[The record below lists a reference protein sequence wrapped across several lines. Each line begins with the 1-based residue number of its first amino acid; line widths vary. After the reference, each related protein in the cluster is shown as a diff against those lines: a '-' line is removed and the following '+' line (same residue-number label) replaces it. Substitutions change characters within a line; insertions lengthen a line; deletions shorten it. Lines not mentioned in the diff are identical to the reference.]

1 MTDGERNPLD
11 MDKLVSLC
19 KRRGYIFP
27 GSDLYGGLNGTWDY
41 GPLGVELKRN
51 IKDAWWRAVVRERD
65 DVVGLDAAIL
75 MHPQVWVASG
85 HVAGFTDPMV
95 DCKACQGRFRA
106 DQLDYLEFIIPNYVE
121 IDFTDAQAGP
131 TDFGDGTMQFTLSD
145 VSVRL
150 LEPEATNRGP
160 LIKRVYLNLS
170 GRDTRLALPVEDVR
184 RQEYP
189 LTDSPAPQELDG
201 SGTLLTRKGAGGEYF
216 IGAMFPRLS
225 QSAAKQARSIRLE
238 LATPHFGTIF
248 ADYNLATNTLANPRC
263 PECGGELTE
272 PRQFNLMFKT
282 FVGPVE
288 SEAAQVYLRPETA
301 QGIFVNFPNVLA
313 ATRKRIPFGIA
324 QIGKAFRNEINPR
337 NFTYRSREFE
347 QMELE
352 FFCKPG
358 SDEEWHQ
365 RWLQERFDWYLK
377 LGLRKDRLRLRQHA
391 KEELAHYAKD
401 TYDIEYLFPWGWG
414 ELEGIANRTDFDLR
428 QHGQFA
434 GKGLEYFD
442 DDTKEHYIPYVIEPS
457 GGVDR
462 TALAFLV
469 DAYAE
474 DAAPDAK
481 GKEEARVVLRLHPA
495 LAPVKVA
502 VLPLSRNEKLRPQAR
517 EVFDLLRRAGIAAE
531 YDDAQSIGRR
541 YRRQDEI
548 GTPLCVTV
556 DFQTVEEDQQVT
568 IRDRDSMQQVRV
580 PIGDKGAELVER
592 LRERLGLG

>member
-1 MTDGERNPLD
+1 ME
-11 MDKLVSLC
+11 KLVSLC

-75 MHPQVWVASG
+75 MHPQVWAASG

-106 DQLDYLEFIIPNYVE
+106 DHIEEDRCPACGAV
-121 IDFTDAQAGP
+121 G
-131 TDFGDGTMQFTLSD
+131 QFT
-145 VSVRL
+145 
-150 LEPEATNRGP
+150 EA
-160 LIKRVYLNLS
+160 
-170 GRDTRLALPVEDVR
+170 
-184 RQEYP
+184 
-189 LTDSPAPQELDG
+189 
-201 SGTLLTRKGAGGEYF
+201 
-216 IGAMFPRLS
+216 
-225 QSAAKQARSIRLE
+225 
-238 LATPHFGTIF
+238 
-248 ADYNLATNTLANPRC
+248 
-263 PECGGELTE
+263 
-272 PRQFNLMFKT
+272 RQFNLMFKT

-288 SEAAQVYLRPETA
+288 NEAAQVYLRPETA
-301 QGIFVNFPNVLA
+301 QGIFVNFQNVLA
-313 ATRKRIPFGIA
+313 SSRKRIPFGIA

-358 SDEEWHQ
+358 TDEEWHQ
-365 RWLQERFDWYLK
+365 HWLQERFNWYLK
-377 LGLRKDRLRLRQHA
+377 LGMRRERLRLRQHA
-391 KEELAHYAKD
+391 VDELSHYAKD

-414 ELEGIANRTDFDLR
+414 ELEGIANRTDFDLK
-428 QHGQFA
+428 QHQQHS

-442 DDTKEHYIPYVIEPS
+442 DETKEHYIPYVIEPS

-462 TALAFLV
+462 TALAFLA

-481 GKEEARVVLRLHPA
+481 GKEEPRVVLRLHPA

-502 VLPLSRNEKLRPQAR
+502 VLPLSRNEKLRPQSR
-517 EVFDLLRRAGIAAE
+517 EVFDLCRRAGIAAE

-556 DFQTVEEDQQVT
+556 DFQTVESDQQVT

-580 PIGDKGAELVER
+580 PIAGLVDA
-592 LRERLGLG
+592 LRERLGVD